1 METFHDKNGKGVKK
15 KRSLLQWF
23 TSPYWPP
30 IVLRAFSFFLNALLV
45 FDFLQGG
52 PNNVVLRIM
61 S

>member
-1 METFHDKNGKGVKK
+1 MAHIALLASDRFEGFFVKK
-15 KRSLLQWF
+15 
-23 TSPYWPP
+23 
-30 IVLRAFSFFLNALLV
+30 NALLV

>member
-1 METFHDKNGKGVKK
+1 MVHIA
-15 KRSLLQWF
+15 LLASDRF
-23 TSPYWPP
+23 EGFF
-30 IVLRAFSFFLNALLV
+30 VFFLNALLV